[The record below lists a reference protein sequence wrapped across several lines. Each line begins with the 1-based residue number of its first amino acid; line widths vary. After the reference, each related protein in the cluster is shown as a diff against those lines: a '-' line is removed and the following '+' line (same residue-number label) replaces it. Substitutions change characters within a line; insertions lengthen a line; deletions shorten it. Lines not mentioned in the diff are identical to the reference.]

1 LKTGNFGAGPA
12 PRPLK
17 TGLGPKISGKQRNNF
32 CVSKKWLRHF
42 FEKGDRAEFGP
53 QSTFSAYMPPK
64 KYLKFIFAFGE
75 NSCGGL
81 F

>member
-1 LKTGNFGAGPA
+1 
-12 PRPLK
+12 
-17 TGLGPKISGKQRNNF
+17 
-32 CVSKKWLRHF
+32 VSKKWLCHF

-53 QSTFSAYMPPK
+53 QSAFSTYTPPK
-64 KYLKFIFAFGE
+64 KRLKFIFAFGE